1 MHTSMLLFLGGR
13 DCQWPLSPAALTSTM
28 MQGTVSL
35 VEHTLP
41 SHLLIDSGSMSCA
54 NVELIFAIL
63 MFSGRVFQESGVV
76 L

>member
-1 MHTSMLLFLGGR
+1 MPVAS
-13 DCQWPLSPAALTSTM
+13 LSPAALTSTM